1 MDTPSHKPL
10 VLFLCTGNSAR
21 SQMAEVILRNRAGD
35 RFEVASAGLDP
46 KGVNPLTIRAL
57 EEAGLQAEGLR
68 SKSSA
73 DFLGKVSVRY
83 AVIVCENANQSCP
96 RIYPFATRTLYW
108 PFEDP
113 AAFEGT
119 ADQRLAKF
127 RKVRDQIAARIDE
140 WLQALGSG
148 IA

>member
-21 SQMAEVILRNRAGD
+21 SQMAEAILRSKAGD
-35 RFEVASAGLDP
+35 RFEAASAGMDP
-46 KGVNPLTIRAL
+46 KGVNPLTVCVL
-57 EEAGLQAEGLR
+57 EEIGLSTDDLQ
-68 SKSSA
+68 SKPSSQ
-73 DFLGKVSVRY
+73 FLGKVAVRY

-96 RIYPFATRTLYW
+96 RIYPFATKTLYW

-119 ADQRLAKF
+119 DDERLAKF
-127 RKVRDQIAARIDE
+127 REVRDQIADRIEE
-140 WLQALGSG
+140 WLNALSSG
-148 IA
+148 LA